1 MKYQIKEYPAFK
13 VMGYKTKVLT
23 LNAFTEI
30 PKLWEK
36 AQEEGLIEKILAQ
49 HPNNC
54 PAGILGIVSDG
65 QWGANEEMNY
75 IIGMTREV
83 ETMNYQAIPM
93 LEGME
98 EMSYPSA
105 TWVVIEANGEL
116 PSAVQ
121 NVYSTFYNEWLP
133 NSNYE
138 LANLP
143 VIESYLGD
151 NHQEVW
157 IAVKNK

>member
-1 MKYQIKEYPAFK
+1 
-13 VMGYKTKVLT
+13 
-23 LNAFTEI
+23 
-30 PKLWEK
+30 
-36 AQEEGLIEKILAQ
+36 
-49 HPNNC
+49 
-54 PAGILGIVSDG
+54 
-65 QWGANEEMNY
+65 MNY

-83 ETMNYQAIPM
+83 DTMKYQTIPM

-138 LANLP
+138 IANLP